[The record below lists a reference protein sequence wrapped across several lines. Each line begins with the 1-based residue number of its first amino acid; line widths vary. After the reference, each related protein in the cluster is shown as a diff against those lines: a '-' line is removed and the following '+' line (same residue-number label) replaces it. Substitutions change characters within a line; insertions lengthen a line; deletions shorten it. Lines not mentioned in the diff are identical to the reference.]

1 MKTKYKLGQVLKY
14 NCSLS
19 LDEIIIVG
27 IEKAKDDTVFYAVV
41 NLDVID
47 NKKNEPAVYYESI
60 NDIDNIYNDM
70 VIKVWNTYAE
80 YLEEQNKNF
89 LNK

>member
-1 MKTKYKLGQVLKY
+1 MKTKFKLGQVLEY
-14 NCSLS
+14 HSSLS
-19 LDEIIIVG
+19 VDIIIIVD
-27 IEKAKDDTVFYAVV
+27 ISKSKDSWFYAVV